1 MESDE
6 ELMRAVA
13 RGEEAALR
21 ALVARHAKPL
31 HAYLVRLCGDAAE
44 AEDLVQE
51 SWIRIV
57 RAASS
62 FDPARRFR
70 GWAYGIATNVARDR
84 YRRLRARGGV
94 HASLPAQTPAAA
106 GAEGRSIARLDLRGR
121 LAELPERLRQALVL
135 RYYDGLS
142 EPEIAE
148 ALGIARGTVKSRLHA
163 AVAVL
168 RRSLGG
174 AA

>member
-6 ELMRAVA
+6 ELMQAVA
-13 RGEEAALR
+13 RGEEVALR
-21 ALVARHAKPL
+21 SLLARHAGPL
-31 HAYLVRLCGDAAE
+31 HAYLARLCGDAAE
-44 AEDLVQE
+44 AEDLAQE
-51 SWIRIV
+51 SWVRIV
-57 RAASS
+57 RSAGAFDAS
-62 FDPARRFR
+62 RRFR
-70 GWAYGIATNVARDR
+70 AWAFGIATNVARDR
-84 YRRLRARGGV
+84 YRRVRARGGPHV
-94 HASLPAQTPAAA
+94 GLPAGLAAA
-106 GAEGRSIARLDLRGR
+106 GAPEARSIARVDLRGR
-121 LAELPERLRQALVL
+121 LAELPERLRQTLLL
-135 RYYDGLS
+135 RYYDGMS

>member
-13 RGEEAALR
+13 RGEEAAMS
-21 ALVARHAKPL
+21 ALVARHAAPL
-31 HAYLVRLCGDAAE
+31 HAYLARLCGDASE

-51 SWIRIV
+51 SWIRIA
-57 RAASS
+57 RSATA
-62 FDPARRFR
+62 FDVSRRFR
-70 GWAYGIATNVARDR
+70 PWAWGIATNVARDR
-84 YRRLRARGGV
+84 YRRVRARGGP
-94 HASLPAQTPAAA
+94 HAPLSASAAPSA
-106 GAEGRSIARLDLRGR
+106 RQEGGSIARVDLRGR

-135 RYYDGLS
+135 RYYDGMT

-148 ALGIARGTVKSRLHA
+148 TLGIARGTVKSRLHA
-163 AVAVL
+163 AVGAL

-174 AA
+174 AP